1 MTEPTR
7 GKATIGIVQYKTLD
21 FTRLCLRS
29 IRRFTSYPYEIIVV
43 DNDSDDESLDYLK
56 TLKWIRLLQRKSEQ
70 GEPGGGYA
78 HAAALDLALA
88 DCNTEFF
95 VSLHSDVFVK
105 RTGWLTDLIRYFG
118 NDEKIACVGTGKIE
132 LQPAWQIWLKENID
146 VNALKRKLLREPDP
160 LQKFRYFN
168 RTIYSIYRTDVLR
181 REGLTFLTGK
191 KEGLTAGRKLYF
203 DLLDKG
209 YKTIELPQRLV
220 GKYVVHLAHA
230 TQAVNPQ
237 EFSLRRRT
245 IQKYKRQF
253 EKIIASELF
262 ASIIADNSLDE

>member
-1 MTEPTR
+1 MTELTR

-29 IRRFTSYPYEIIVV
+29 IRKFSSYPYEVIVV
-43 DNDSDDESLDYLK
+43 DNDSGDESLEYLRR
-56 TLKWIRLLQRKSEQ
+56 LKWIRLLERKSEP
-70 GEPGGGYA
+70 GEPGGGYS

-88 DCNTEFF
+88 HCNTEFF
-95 VSLHSDVFVK
+95 ASLHSDVFVK
-105 RTGWLTDLIRYFG
+105 RAGWLADLVKYFKD
-118 NDEKIACVGTGKIE
+118 NEKIACVGTGKIE
-132 LQPAWQIWLKENID
+132 LQPAWQIWLKENLD

-160 LQKFRYFN
+160 LQKYRYFN

-181 REGLTFLTGK
+181 REGLTFLMGK

-209 YKTIELPQRLV
+209 YKTVELPQRLV

-230 TQAVNPQ
+230 TQAVNLQ
-237 EFSLRRRT
+237 EFSLRKKTVR
-245 IQKYKRQF
+245 KYKRQF
-253 EKIIASELF
+253 ERIMTSELF
-262 ASIIADNSLDE
+262 ASIMTDDSLDQ